1 MFWSSP
7 SADIQIIIFLL
18 ILSLGI
24 AMATYFFSRK
34 ILLSIFVMSLLSNIV
49 LYLNSG
55 SRAFGVYDLK
65 SIVIFTLDYWPYIN
79 LILFFVITVQFFRKT
94 YTLKKS

>member
-1 MFWSSP
+1 MFFSSP

-24 AMATYFFSRK
+24 ATATYFFSK
-34 ILLSIFVMSLLSNIV
+34 KVVLSIFVLSVLSNLV

-55 SRAFGVYDLK
+55 SRAFGVYNLK
-65 SIVIFTLDYWPYIN
+65 SVVIFTLDYWPYIN
-79 LILFFVITVQFFRKT
+79 IAFFIFLIITSIKNRYAK
-94 YTLKKS
+94 